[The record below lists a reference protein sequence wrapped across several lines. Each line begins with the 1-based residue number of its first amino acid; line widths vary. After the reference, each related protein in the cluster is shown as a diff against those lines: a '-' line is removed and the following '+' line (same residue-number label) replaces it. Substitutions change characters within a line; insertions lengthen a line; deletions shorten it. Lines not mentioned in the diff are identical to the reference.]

1 MELSQVLEALKA
13 ADAAG
18 NVEDARRL
26 AFMAR
31 DMMSQ
36 TPVQGSSSAAKPES
50 GLLANLKRGTEQLES
65 GIRTGVKSFTGDAR
79 QAGQEGLK
87 RNEGIQSRYA
97 DEIGMDK
104 VGAAYDKNGLFGG
117 AREVIR
123 QAPLAIAQQLPNLGA
138 TATSMYAGA
147 KLGGLGGSFI
157 APGPGTAIGTIGGGL
172 AGAFL
177 PGFLASQGANV
188 QRQVQENPDAPVNMG
203 AATGAAAA
211 SGALD
216 AAGNMIPFLGVAKRV
231 LGPKLGVAL
240 AKNPAAAERLA
251 KEGLAMS
258 MAKGTGVGILA
269 ETPTEVVQQMLERA
283 QAGLALTDAD
293 AIKEYK
299 DTAYQAALSGPIG
312 AAGRFADKSAARSE
326 VAEQEIRAKQE
337 QAQQIKAQQEQEAAA
352 QQAKLQDPAY
362 AAQVAQEYQD
372 AEAQFAQLK
381 AATKV
386 GKDASMADKL
396 QAKAAQEQVK
406 AFENDVLKPKAE
418 AYLQVKPLLDA
429 QQAQAPA
436 AASAAP
442 QGNTD
447 LFGEPLQDSAAQA
460 PARIPTPEDITAQ
473 HSQYQRQIA
482 GLESALEQQR
492 HNVAVAAQTGET
504 EIAVQEAQK
513 FRKIEAALAQARKEA
528 AELPPAP
535 KAGPTDDALNKQYA
549 TAQTALRKAGEIG
562 DVDAIEK
569 LSKKIDALRQENPG
583 LFTKDSMQA
592 TAALDQQTADEMA
605 TGRETA
611 AQQRQRT
618 EQEVAGVRGLAGKEP
633 GYAGEAR
640 KERVAQLEVEGMER
654 AALPY
659 GTTEQRTLFTEEQPE
674 GVRPAEQTKQ
684 AQLQA
689 LALQLQAA
697 RRAYKADPNN
707 TQARKQVDSLIE
719 QMRAIKS
726 KPGMDVDKPAPK
738 GELTAPVAEDL
749 AGTRLPETLPAAQKA
764 PDTERTLAPGQA
776 TEKSIRAQIA
786 QAKQTGRAPSVLAPV
801 EESLGALSNAKALGD
816 VAELLH
822 RNRIGQ
828 DYSEVET
835 RIKDKLASLEQG
847 KRSDEVPQGDMFP
860 DTELQ
865 GVIFD
870 TPEEFQKFL
879 ASDALNES
887 RKAVGLALQTSA
899 RAYKTIAPLEARA
912 AELRESIGT
921 LQTML
926 AATKRVG
933 AQAIQMA
940 TDKYVA
946 AVAKQ
951 QSLMDAVQAKL
962 EPARKAVAAAQK
974 ALKAAQD
981 QRARVVDTIA
991 KNTAKFGGGEKVQ
1004 AAADAAATAQRRYK
1018 DALAHG
1024 GTAQTRLDALA
1035 AAADKATKQHAAL
1048 LERQN
1053 NPLDRSVLAYLG
1065 RDMELQLRL
1074 RDATGAME
1082 TAQSSL
1088 VAAQDALNTAVAE
1101 NDSAEAQ
1108 AARKQA
1114 KRETSTAQGVLTR
1127 AKATAARNT
1136 ERVGTELQARDDDRA
1151 AVDTEIRRTL
1161 AEVEQARD
1169 ARTAAPLGETQA
1181 QREARDAQARMDAQA
1196 RAERL
1201 QTLPGT
1207 AVSFEDMRKAMD
1219 LVERMPERI
1228 RALDAKAQDETSTEA
1243 ARNKAKYEARAM
1255 REEAKVAFGLLSR
1268 DGALNAGA
1276 KEELTSRI
1284 AEVEQKIGDKQ
1295 KAVLEPGKSKSTIA
1309 SRRKE
1314 LTDLRS
1320 ALKELRRLQGIT
1332 QQRAK
1337 KTEILTPAQRAEEAQ
1352 DDANRLTLERGI
1364 NAETI
1369 GTQGK
1374 LPPRKIGPVVKP
1386 VLGGKTTQGGK
1397 VRGISGPQA
1406 VKLAKA
1412 DTAQEQ
1418 AMLELSKIE
1427 DLQEKAQA
1435 KLDDAQET
1443 GDAAAIEKYTGFMAR
1458 LDKAHGIAS
1467 RALEKSSRTARA
1479 VTDDSAPSQANRA
1492 FRTST
1497 DMTPELAAAVA
1508 DGRILDAVD
1517 MLIKA
1522 GYPLAASVRPLVL
1535 RTKISVNPDIRDN
1548 AGNEVAG
1555 MYFPETN
1562 EIVMRP
1568 DAYMEDVMHELYHA
1582 ATDSVLLADPAT
1594 LTPEQ
1599 AAARKGLEGM
1609 QRQVAASKA
1618 FANEEIPNV
1627 REFVAEARTNPEFQ
1641 AKLDKYGLW
1650 DKLKNLVRRMFGMP
1664 QKPPT
1669 PTSKQ
1674 VADLVDK
1681 IMMPSRRM
1689 RGSGTPSVQ
1698 RTAGSAKDVVDR
1710 IVAKD
1715 KSWWGKLRDNLSGL
1729 AFETQ
1734 MVDRF
1739 AGFERLSRVMEPL
1752 KGSQMMYYLRMYDQR
1767 QHFLSVAAANGVP
1780 QRVEKTR
1787 ADGKKEYMIE
1797 SVKGANLK
1805 GIADTLAKA
1814 PIADKDYATRLFT
1827 GYMAAIRAKS
1837 KGIETLN
1844 FGGSVTQADLDMIA
1858 QEVQSTPGLKAIFE
1872 DARSQYN
1879 EYNRNLIKLLEQSG
1893 AVSKDVGAKLVK
1905 EDDYIPYYRDRNGVA
1920 ELLIGSESPIRIG
1933 NMKEQ
1938 PHLQEL
1944 VGGDRPI
1951 LDFTTSAVQNTS
1963 MILDMALNN
1972 IATKNAAYELQNMG
1986 MADIGSGHD
1995 VKGNTIV
2002 KFYDNGAEKFARVD
2016 TPDSIPA
2023 DLLVKGM
2030 AGIPTQ
2036 LSGVVRLL
2044 AMPAQLLRKAVTI
2057 SPVYAAR
2064 QVFRDSL
2071 GAALGSGANIVP
2083 VYSAVKE
2090 INAKNKEILNNR
2102 GITGGQVFTGTS
2114 EDMSMVLRDVTAGKS
2129 GWMNALGKLE
2139 AMSMGADALT
2149 RRAQYGSYIKQGLSE
2164 MEATL
2169 QTLESMNFSKR
2180 GASPSIH
2187 MANAMIPFLNAQVQS
2202 LNVLYKSFT
2211 GNMPHN
2217 ERLNIKG
2224 KLIAR
2229 GTLLAAASLAYA
2241 AAMEDDE
2248 AYKNAL
2254 PEQKYGNWFVR
2265 VPGLEESVRVPVPF
2279 ELGYIF
2285 KSVPEALYRSMTDKH
2300 GSDEAVKAFGTILRN
2315 TIPGGSSYGLP
2326 QAIKPLI
2333 EVGTGKSLFTGRD
2346 ILSRGEQGMEKPF
2359 QFRENTTQLA
2369 REAGQITGQSPIMME
2384 QLLNGYTGGV
2394 GMFVLAAVDSL
2405 MPSNDSPEKAARRLS
2420 SRPMIGGIFQP
2431 NDAGGIINDT
2441 YEKMGEFTAFKKTV
2455 DGLLEKGERAQ
2466 AMQLLQERSKEYAAA
2481 DVAGAFT
2488 QKMGQLSKAEAAIR
2502 ASNRTP
2508 EEKRRMLDNI
2518 RQYKIQT
2525 AAQYRE
2531 VYGKIKGE

>member
-1 MELSQVLEALKA
+1 
-13 ADAAG
+13 
-18 NVEDARRL
+18 
-26 AFMAR
+26 
-31 DMMSQ
+31 
-36 TPVQGSSSAAKPES
+36 
-50 GLLANLKRGTEQLES
+50 LANLKRGTEQLES

-87 RNEGIQSRYA
+87 RNEGIQNRYA

-104 VGAAYDKNGLFGG
+104 VGAAYDKDGLFGG
-117 AREVIR
+117 AKEVIR

-283 QAGLALTDAD
+283 QAGLSLTDAD

-299 DTAYQAALSGPIG
+299 DTAYQAALSGPLG

-337 QAQQIKAQQEQEAAA
+337 QAQQIKAQQEQTVAAQRAQQEQEAAA

-569 LSKKIDALRQENPG
+569 LSKKIDALRQQNPG
-583 LFTKDSMQA
+583 LFTKDSVQA
-592 TAALDQQTADEMA
+592 TAAADQQTADEMA

-611 AQQRQRT
+611 VQQRQRV
-618 EQEVAGVRGLAGKEP
+618 EQEVAGVRGLADKEP

-640 KERVAQLEVEGMER
+640 KERQTQLEIEGMER

-659 GTTEQRTLFTEEQPE
+659 GTTEQRRLFPGQYTATKVES
-674 GVRPAEQTKQ
+674 EQTKQ

-697 RRAYKADPNN
+697 RREYKADPNN
-707 TQARKQVDSLIE
+707 TQARKQVDALLE

-726 KPGMDVDKPAPK
+726 KPGLDVDKPAPK
-738 GELTAPVAEDL
+738 GKLTAPVAADL
-749 AGTRLPETLPAAQKA
+749 AGTRSPTQDIAIERAADISPESVQQQFAQLQQSGKVSPFLQTVRSRLPELTAADELP
-764 PDTERTLAPGQA
+764 
-776 TEKSIRAQIA
+776 
-786 QAKQTGRAPSVLAPV
+786 
-801 EESLGALSNAKALGD
+801 D

-822 RNRIGQ
+822 RTRIGQ
-828 DYSEVET
+828 DITDVHA
-835 RIKDKLASLEQG
+835 RVQKHLASVAQS

-870 TPEEFQKFL
+870 TPEAFQQFL

-899 RAYKTIAPLEARA
+899 RAHRTIASLEAKA

-926 AATKRVG
+926 TATKRVG

-991 KNTAKFGGGEKVQ
+991 KNTAKFGGDEKVQ
-1004 AAADAAATAQRRYK
+1004 AAADAAATAHRRYK

-1024 GTAQTRLDALA
+1024 GHTQTQLDTLA

-1114 KRETSTAQGVLTR
+1114 KRESSTAQGVLTR

-1136 ERVGTELQARDDDRA
+1136 ERVTAELQARA
-1151 AVDTEIRRTL
+1151 AESRQLAAEIEALLRPL
-1161 AEVEQARD
+1161 EQARD
-1169 ARTAAPLGETQA
+1169 ARVAVQVEEALPRDTPIQRTAADAA
-1181 QREARDAQARMDAQA
+1181 QRKAEQERL
-1196 RAERL
+1196 ERL
-1201 QTLPGT
+1201 QAIPGT
-1207 AVSFEDMRKAMD
+1207 AVSFEQARKTTEYIAELQD
-1219 LVERMPERI
+1219 RAKELEERS
-1228 RALDAKAQDETSTEA
+1228 KDETASKSM
-1243 ARNKAKYEARAM
+1243 RNKDKYEAANIRKEIAI
-1255 REEAKVAFGLLSR
+1255 AFGTLSNETEMSTAAKQ
-1268 DGALNAGA
+1268 ALAEHLA
-1276 KEELTSRI
+1276 ELDI
-1284 AEVEQKIGDKQ
+1284 KIGEK
-1295 KAVLEPGKSKSTIA
+1295 KAAILEPGKAKKTILQ
-1309 SRRKE
+1309 RRKD

-1320 ALKELRRLQGIT
+1320 KKRELVRLQEQA
-1332 QQRAK
+1332 QQRSK

-1364 NAETI
+1364 DAST
-1369 GTQGK
+1369 GK
-1374 LPPRKIGPVVKP
+1374 SSGALPLRKAGPLVKP
-1386 VLGGKTTQGGK
+1386 VRGGKITQGGRAPK
-1397 VRGISGPQA
+1397 MRA
-1406 VKLAKA
+1406 N
-1412 DTAQEQ
+1412 EQ
-1418 AMLELSKIE
+1418 ALAELSKIE
-1427 DLQEKAQA
+1427 TLLEKAQF
-1435 KLDDAQET
+1435 KLEEAQENN
-1443 GDAAAIEKYTGFMAR
+1443 DAEAIEKYTGFVAR
-1458 LDKAHGIAS
+1458 LEKARPVAEQ
-1467 RALEKSSRTARA
+1467 ALEKSSRTARA
-1479 VTDDSAPSQANRA
+1479 VNGGEGPKAAPSQANRA

-1508 DGRILDAVD
+1508 DGRILDAAD

-1650 DKLKNLVRRMFGMP
+1650 DRLKNFVRRMFGMP

-1669 PTSKQ
+1669 PTAKQ

-1681 IMMPSRRM
+1681 IMMPSRRIQ
-1689 RGSGTPSVQ
+1689 GAGTPSVQ
-1698 RTAGSAKDVVDR
+1698 RTTGSAKDVVDR

-1715 KSWWGKLRDNLSGL
+1715 KPWWGKIKDNLSGL

-1734 MVDRF
+1734 LVDRF

-1814 PIADKDYATRLFT
+1814 SIEDKNYVTRLFT

-1844 FGGSVTQADLDMIA
+1844 FGGDITQADLDAIA
-1858 QEVQSTPGLKAIFE
+1858 QEVQNTPGLKDVFE

-1893 AVSKDVGAKLVK
+1893 AISKDVGAKLVK

-1972 IATKNAAYELQNMG
+1972 IATKNAAFELQDMG
-1986 MADIGSGHD
+1986 MATIGNGHD

-2071 GAALGSGANIVP
+2071 GAALGSGANITP
-2083 VYSAVKE
+2083 VWSAVKE

-2129 GWMNALGKLE
+2129 GWLNALGKLE

-2149 RRAQYGSYIKQGLSE
+2149 RRAQYGSYIKQGMSE

-2187 MANAMIPFLNAQVQS
+2187 MANAMIPFLNAQIQS
-2202 LNVLYKSFT
+2202 LNVLYKAFT
-2211 GNMPHN
+2211 GNMPN
-2217 ERLNIKG
+2217 DERLNIKG

-2265 VPGLEESVRVPVPF
+2265 VPGVEEAIRVPVPF

-2300 GSDEAVKAFGTILRN
+2300 GSDEAVNAFSTILRN
-2315 TIPGGSSYGLP
+2315 TIPGGSSFLLP

-2346 ILSRGEQGMEKPF
+2346 ILSRSEQGMEKPF
-2359 QFRENTTQLA
+2359 QFRENTTQIA
-2369 REAGQITGQSPIMME
+2369 REVGQLTGQSPIMME

-2405 MPSNDSPEKAARRLS
+2405 MPASDSPEKAARRLS
-2420 SRPMIGGIFQP
+2420 SRPMIGGVFQP

-2455 DGLLEKGERAQ
+2455 DGLLEKGEKAQ
-2466 AMQLLQERSKEYAAA
+2466 AMQLLQERSKEYAGAT
-2481 DVAGAFT
+2481 VAGAFT
-2488 QKMGQLSKAEAAIR
+2488 QKMGQLSKAETAIR
-2502 ASNRTP
+2502 ASNRSP

-2525 AAQYRE
+2525 AAAFRE
-2531 VYGKIKGE
+2531 AYGKIKGE